1 MAGREQVGDCK
12 MAYASS
18 VDSGP
23 SEILAALRTALE
35 AHAGVQ
41 LALLFGSRARGAAG
55 PDSDVDVAVLGRGVD
70 RLALA
75 ASLSRAVGYEVDVI
89 DLADPG
95 VPLLEE
101 LVRDGIVVREA
112 TPGTG
117 ALWRARALAQLETD
131 RPWYARMR
139 DSWLARVAREGL

>member
-1 MAGREQVGDCK
+1 

-18 VDSGP
+18 VDSRP
-23 SEILAALRTALE
+23 SEILAALRTALA

-55 PDSDVDVAVLGRGVD
+55 PDSDVDVAVLGRAVD
-70 RLALA
+70 RLGLA
-75 ASLSRAVGYEVDVI
+75 ASLSRAVGHEVDVI

-95 VPLLEE
+95 VPLLEA

-112 TPGTG
+112 TPGAG